1 MATIEDGLSAV
12 EGGTSG
18 TSCSEIIIIIPRVF
32 PTAVLKRLTTLGL

>member
-18 TSCSEIIIIIPRVF
+18 TSCSEIIIIDIPRVF
-32 PTAVLKRLTTLGL
+32 PAVLKRLTTLGL